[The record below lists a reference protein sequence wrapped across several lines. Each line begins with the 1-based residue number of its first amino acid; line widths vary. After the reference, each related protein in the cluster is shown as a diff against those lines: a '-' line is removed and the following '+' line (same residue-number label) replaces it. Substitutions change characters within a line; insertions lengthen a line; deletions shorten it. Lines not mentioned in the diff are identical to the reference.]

1 MLPVVRPFFR
11 YLDPQWGNE
20 APDLRAKAM
29 VGFVKLTH
37 RECRNDVCRLA
48 SFTYG
53 TGWPTLWRHENLND
67 ETHEWIKGE
76 FAAVPLTFFKQMARC
91 VRAGNLVSVE
101 GHDEL
106 PRDFAA
112 QPPQTDA
119 RFVFFAGARNRCF
132 LPVSQQ
138 RTFRFFEEHA
148 PGKHALHVLPD
159 YAHLDVFIGKDASR
173 DVFPLMLDE
182 LEA

>member
-1 MLPVVRPFFR
+1 M
-11 YLDPQWGNE
+11 
-20 APDLRAKAM
+20 
-29 VGFVKLTH
+29 
-37 RECRNDVCRLA
+37 
-48 SFTYG
+48 
-53 TGWPTLWRHENLND
+53 
-67 ETHEWIKGE
+67 
-76 FAAVPLTFFKQMARC
+76 PLTFFKQMARC
-91 VRAGNLVSVE
+91 VRTGNLVSVE
-101 GHDEL
+101 GRDEL

-159 YAHLDVFIGKDASR
+159 YAHLDVFIGKNASR
-173 DVFPLMLDE
+173 DVFPQMLDGSSAE
-182 LEA
+182 TVIPRRVKRSPGATRWWTASRSCFPSTRTARPR

>member
-1 MLPVVRPFFR
+1 
-11 YLDPQWGNE
+11 
-20 APDLRAKAM
+20 
-29 VGFVKLTH
+29 
-37 RECRNDVCRLA
+37 
-48 SFTYG
+48 
-53 TGWPTLWRHENLND
+53 
-67 ETHEWIKGE
+67 
-76 FAAVPLTFFKQMARC
+76 MAQC

-101 GHDEL
+101 GRDEL

-119 RFVFFAGARNRCF
+119 RFVLFAGARNRCF

-173 DVFPLMLDE
+173 DVFPRMLDE
-182 LEA
+182 LER

>member
-1 MLPVVRPFFR
+1 MRPFFR

-20 APDLRAKAM
+20 APDLTAKAM
-29 VGFVKLTH
+29 LGFVKLTH
-37 RECRNDVCRLA
+37 HECDNTVCRLA

-53 TGWPTLWRHENLND
+53 TGFPTLWRHENLND

-76 FAAVPLTFFKQMARC
+76 FAAVPLTFFRQMARC

-101 GHDEL
+101 GRDEL

-119 RFVFFAGARNRCF
+119 RFVVLRRRAEPLLPAREPAAHVPR
-132 LPVSQQ
+132 SS
-138 RTFRFFEEHA
+138 RSTR

-159 YAHLDVFIGKDASR
+159 YAHLDVFMGKDARR
-173 DVFPLMLDE
+173 DVFPQMLDE
-182 LEA
+182 LER